1 MTARDSDQ
9 PVRDQPVR
17 DQPVRDQHGR
27 VLPGTGE
34 SSQPVGPQQVDDAL
48 AALPGWSRRGAT
60 LVRQV
65 KVPADSRA
73 GLREGVRSVAG
84 DPARLGFD
92 ESAEGLMVLV
102 GAGAGDLT
110 AADLEAAARID
121 TVLSGSGT
129 DRGAGR

>member
-1 MTARDSDQ
+1 MTARDSHPASDR
-9 PVRDQPVR
+9 PVRDL
-17 DQPVRDQHGR
+17 PVRDQHGH

-34 SSQPVGPQQVDDAL
+34 GPQAVGPEQVDDAL
-48 AALPGWSRRGAT
+48 AALPGWSRRGST
-60 LVRQV
+60 LVRQIR
-65 KVPADSRA
+65 VPADSVP
-73 GLREGVRSVAG
+73 GLREGIRSVAG
-84 DPARLGFD
+84 DQERLGFD
-92 ESAEGLMVLV
+92 ESTDGLTVLL